1 MPETEP
7 QLPRPLAG
15 KRVVE
20 LSQFIAGPT
29 AAQYLADFGADVTK
43 IESPQGDGVRTLPGN
58 TYGSYYARS
67 FNTGKRSQVLNLR
80 DPNDRAALDTLLEGA
95 DAFICNLAPA
105 SLAGL
110 DLQGPT
116 LRARFPR
123 SEEHTSEL
131 QSLMRISYA
140 VFCLKQ
146 KTKTNIN

>member
-1 MPETEP
+1 MRMSDCSSDVCSSDLPDTEP

-67 FNTGKRSQVLNLR
+67 FNTGKRSQEIG
-80 DPNDRAALDTLLEGA
+80 RASCRERV
-95 DAFICNLAPA
+95 C
-105 SLAGL
+105 
-110 DLQGPT
+110 Q
-116 LRARFPR
+116 
-123 SEEHTSEL
+123 
-131 QSLMRISYA
+131 Y
-140 VFCLKQ
+140 V
-146 KTKTNIN
+146 